1 MKNLHLFIPEFFGF
15 DETFISL
22 GPRLH
27 WSYKSKMS
35 MRSVGA
41 LLEEEEDCCFYVHAD
56 REYLVQLK

>member
-15 DETFISL
+15 DET
-22 GPRLH
+22 
-27 WSYKSKMS
+27 KSKMS

-56 REYLVQLK
+56 REYLVQLKTSLFRNT